1 MYKAVVTDLDGTLL
15 DGNHRLTEFTKEIVN
30 KVIEKGIKFY
40 IATGRNYGLAEMI
53 KDDLGIE
60 IPLITSNGAAVYD
73 KKGNIIYENGLAK
86 KEIEI
91 ILNIDY
97 KSFGSNIHLNIFSG
111 KDWIITKGTLEEA
124 IERDGE
130 NFPLEPVEVDE
141 SELGNR
147 EILKFFYIGKH
158 EHLVNLEKEI
168 LKRTDNNVSIAFVSD
183 ECMEVFSKTANKAN
197 AAKYLLK
204 KEGIDVK
211 EAVSFGDGENDYE
224 LLTTMGKGYVMGN
237 AIDRLKKIIP
247 SNLEIIGENTE
258 NAETKKLKE
267 LFLDK

>member
-1 MYKAVVTDLDGTLL
+1 VTDKIIVQPLPGY
-15 DGNHRLTEFTKEIVN
+15 KEVQPFVYAGFFPVSN
-30 KVIEKGIKFY
+30 EDY
-40 IATGRNYGLAEMI
+40 N
-53 KDDLGIE
+53 DL
-60 IPLITSNGAAVYD
+60 
-73 KKGNIIYENGLAK
+73 K
-86 KEIEI
+86 
-91 ILNIDY
+91 
-97 KSFGSNIHLNIFSG
+97 
-111 KDWIITKGTLEEA
+111 EA

-158 EHLVNLEKEI
+158 EHLVNLEKEV

-258 NAETKKLKE
+258 NAEAKKLKE

>member
-1 MYKAVVTDLDGTLL
+1 M
-15 DGNHRLTEFTKEIVN
+15 
-30 KVIEKGIKFY
+30 
-40 IATGRNYGLAEMI
+40 
-53 KDDLGIE
+53 
-60 IPLITSNGAAVYD
+60 
-73 KKGNIIYENGLAK
+73 
-86 KEIEI
+86 
-91 ILNIDY
+91 
-97 KSFGSNIHLNIFSG
+97 
-111 KDWIITKGTLEEA
+111 
-124 IERDGE
+124 
-130 NFPLEPVEVDE
+130 
-141 SELGNR
+141 
-147 EILKFFYIGKH
+147 
-158 EHLVNLEKEI
+158 
-168 LKRTDNNVSIAFVSD
+168 KRTDNNVSIAFVSD

-258 NAETKKLKE
+258 NAEAKKLKE